1 MADYN
6 ARIAPFIDVTF
17 YVTAQAGIYP
27 SGRLSFRT

>member
-6 ARIAPFIDVTF
+6 AKVAPFINVTF

-27 SGRLSFRT
+27 SGGY